1 MSKQRI
7 RVDGLQDPDHLLYVS
22 LLILGLDPV
31 ALEHKLK
38 TPVNQKCF
46 SRINRKLGDAIL
58 HFIYVCLDR
67 EKAGKIFRDCWP
79 VLDKK
84 RESQFYK
91 SAFEWYKTLQ
101 QSYKQPVPTV
111 MTKTF
116 MEPGGPRFTSTLVT
130 LARIALHTWMNK
142 RGPSH
147 TLLNAPT
154 HCRNREQNWQTLR
167 ILQAFKV
174 AHAQNYIMQQRIRE
188 NVLVTL
194 KNKAR
199 ELCSNYR
206 RLCKE
211 GEAASLE
218 FNEVLNNNSRLAH
231 HQKELFA
238 SASPAAI
245 QKAVLGDISSMNDSI
260 SKLWDKVDHF
270 QQVEESAWKVLCPLL
285 DGSTSLTH
293 INGSVYSPQVPEMV
307 YKTHAN
313 AINKLKLQGLYHEGK
328 LDLLSLVQYST
339 LALTSLLDTFHN
351 THSHTHTESL
361 DKIRAQSGQ
370 VTSLEETVNQLTDS
384 LNALLPSI
392 NQSFS
397 SSFLS
402 TSGLPTLERIGLGK
416 PQLCPP
422 TPPFTL
428 LNKPVPMSTTHVP
441 LQLTPSVQQPPPK
454 HIKDGFNTTPRR
466 LLCDMGMIYASRKS
480 PKANVMYSAVT
491 HKDDSIKVIENIQED
506 TSEQGLSL
514 EMLTADLR
522 GHYQQKKEQTLLSS
536 DQRIYQK
543 QRGIGH
549 SLPKRC
555 FTENYVEK
563 QVKTP
568 MKLLAAPMYQDM
580 KEQEK
585 PEETQNMKC
594 SVDAVESPDDTLIDK
609 LVNGIAEE
617 LTKCDGFGSKEVL
630 NSWNET
636 GCKDSTLK
644 SVCAGM
650 SKDSDALSDAI
661 QDMNIIKKFEKL
673 DKSKDCP
680 PNIDFQI
687 DFRQADAQFQSRNH
701 KYPLPLGTPKKQ
713 NGPLSEHQ
721 TQLADVI
728 LIPKILEV
736 NNSLERNTSNAP
748 KTLFIGHEKVAEGS
762 PFSDQRPC
770 VTSEERKGSVLRFE
784 RRWQDSTPNLQER
797 LHFVTQTP
805 VKGNWS
811 PVGTKIPSRFDGLDV
826 SPQSNCF
833 VPSIPSDISRE
844 NRNQGELWYHSKAK
858 LDFLLKLQNSSQK
871 YDTLLSQENPQVTT
885 SKPSFISYVENLRK
899 SQKAI
904 SSEEKSKTERNNNQ
918 NISCSSNTEY
928 KVPDMYSN
936 GWPTETVSKEYYDNF
951 SRMQSLLDLDE
962 DTIIDVSNSKHVKD
976 WLQQDEL
983 FVSAEDASQQF
994 ETQRRQSSSLL
1005 PEASVFD
1012 TLTDSILSGEMDV
1025 ALLTDKNVSKQIRRE
1040 SLSSRRQS
1048 VANMRRLS
1056 LESTKHPLGSPSF
1069 LSEDCSGI
1077 FDESSDCLLST
1088 SLEDI

>member
-7 RVDGLQDPDHLLYVS
+7 RLDGLQDPDHLLYVS

-31 ALEHKLK
+31 GLEHKLK

-58 HFIYVCLDR
+58 HFIYVSLDR

-142 RGPSH
+142 RGPSR

-218 FNEVLNNNSRLAH
+218 
-231 HQKELFA
+231 KELFA

-402 TSGLPTLERIGLGK
+402 TSSLPTLERIGLGK

-422 TPPFTL
+422 TPPFIL
-428 LNKPVPMSTTHVP
+428 LNKPLPMSTTHVP
-441 LQLTPSVQQPPPK
+441 LQLTPSVQQPPPR
-454 HIKDGFNTTPRR
+454 HVKDGFNTTPRR

-480 PKANVMYSAVT
+480 PKANVMYSAIT

-522 GHYQQKKEQTLLSS
+522 GHYQQKKEQTLLLS
-536 DQRIYQK
+536 DQRTYQK

-555 FTENYVEK
+555 FAENYVEK

-568 MKLLAAPMYQDM
+568 MKLLAAPMHQDM

-585 PEETQNMKC
+585 PEKTQNMKC

-609 LVNGIAEE
+609 LANGIAEE

-687 DFRQADAQFQSRNH
+687 DFRQADVQFQSRNH
-701 KYPLPLGTPKKQ
+701 KYPLPL
-713 NGPLSEHQ
+713 
-721 TQLADVI
+721 
-728 LIPKILEV
+728 
-736 NNSLERNTSNAP
+736 
-748 KTLFIGHEKVAEGS
+748 
-762 PFSDQRPC
+762 
-770 VTSEERKGSVLRFE
+770 
-784 RRWQDSTPNLQER
+784 
-797 LHFVTQTP
+797 
-805 VKGNWS
+805 
-811 PVGTKIPSRFDGLDV
+811 
-826 SPQSNCF
+826 
-833 VPSIPSDISRE
+833 
-844 NRNQGELWYHSKAK
+844 
-858 LDFLLKLQNSSQK
+858 
-871 YDTLLSQENPQVTT
+871 
-885 SKPSFISYVENLRK
+885 
-899 SQKAI
+899 
-904 SSEEKSKTERNNNQ
+904 
-918 NISCSSNTEY
+918 
-928 KVPDMYSN
+928 DMYSN

-1088 SLEDI
+1088 SLEDM